1 MPNQRFQKMLDTIDA
16 QLTSKDNLVIRW
28 AKLKQVEDLL
38 KKRMLELRANIIE
51 TGDTAFHVKYVDESD
66 TMPKASVLFD
76 ALTKAIGKHKAE
88 IFYEEN
94 KGTKSGYYVIRLK

>member
-1 MPNQRFQKMLDTIDA
+1 MTSKRYQEMLDTIDA

-28 AKLKQVEDLL
+28 AKLKQAKDLL
-38 KKRMLELRANIIE
+38 EKRTLELRAKIIE
-51 TGDTAFHVKYVDESD
+51 TGDTAFNINYVDPSD
-66 TMPKASVLFD
+66 TMPKASVLYD

-94 KGTKSGYYVIRLK
+94 KGTKSGYYTIRLK

>member
-1 MPNQRFQKMLDTIDA
+1 MTSKRYQEMLDTIDA

-28 AKLKQVEDLL
+28 AKLKQAKDLL
-38 KKRMLELRANIIE
+38 EKRTLELRAKIIE
-51 TGDTAFHVKYVDESD
+51 TGDEAFHVKYVDESD
-66 TMPKASVLFD
+66 TMPKASVLYD

-94 KGTKSGYYVIRLK
+94 KGTKSGYYTIRLK

>member
-1 MPNQRFQKMLDTIDA
+1 MPNKRYQRMLDTIDA

-28 AKLKQVEDLL
+28 AKLKQAEDLL
-38 KKRMLELRANIIE
+38 KKRMQELRAKIIE
-51 TGDTAFHVKYVDESD
+51 TGDEAFDIKHYDPSD
-66 TMPKASVLFD
+66 TMPKASVLYD

-94 KGTKSGYYVIRLK
+94 KGPKSGYYTIRLK